1 MLKVGNSERRRTDDI
16 DVEVTALFPP
26 VKTKV
31 RATTLM
37 ARDGCRKRW
46 FPGDALS
53 S

>member
-16 DVEVTALFPP
+16 DVEVTVLFPP

-31 RATTLM
+31 RTTTLM
-37 ARDGCRKRW
+37 AGCRKGW